1 MNLDVVYGDTDSIMV
16 NSKLRNFDEALQLG
30 KKIKNEVNKLYNLL
44 ELDIDGIFRWI
55 KNYLWKS
62 HFINESIDFF

>member
-44 ELDIDGIFRWI
+44 ELDIDGIFR
-55 KNYLWKS
+55 
-62 HFINESIDFF
+62 